1 MQKIYEEKNDCK
13 ECNDFDVSLTTLWSK
28 KKQDIKKSSQKT
40 KSKQQSVR
48 PSNLTQQPLESIHKN
63 VPELTTEGFETD
75 EPQKMISDSFNT
87 KNSSISMNDMRNYL
101 KKITNYLSKMTDYP
115 MKIINNGTLSIT
127 SFLCKMLSKKTTN
140 EDIELVKSRFK
151 ILLSIL
157 ISYYIIY
164 NWYFVMFFRNPE
176 TGIRI
181 PVMDLSMKTLMD
193 IKPLNYLFKY
203 ILCVISTVDWLLITK
218 YPTIMKGNTP
228 QLNMILLLL
237 IIIYVVSTMGEGIIG
252 DFSKYLNMGKTGYT
266 GTFIMFSVFYGIY
279 SFIQELA
286 NKAVGDPSILSL
298 ISSYYLITH
307 YRNFGILHVIS
318 YILRIIWSTMIH
330 YLWGLLVVVYVLIM
344 SFFAIFIYSEHSL
357 FDTIKQINKFI
368 NENIIIIDE
377 DKSMINSASKLV
389 SSGIDNLKNLS
400 ELDPSGKIGKIGKII
415 SIGSSIKSLFDLFI
429 KMIYNYLFELIIII
443 SLFYTMIIYG
453 TNINDVELKSGLI
466 SLNFA
471 FILLVAGYIYHKY
484 TLLNKMMKVSPT
496 PDG

>member
-13 ECNDFDVSLTTLWSK
+13 ECKDIDSSSTTLWNK
-28 KKQDIKKSSQKT
+28 KKQELKKSQRT
-40 KSKQQSVR
+40 KQQSVR
-48 PSNLTQQPLESIHKN
+48 PSNLTQLPLESIHKN
-63 VPELTTEGFETD
+63 VPIEGFEMG
-75 EPQKMISDSFNT
+75 EQQKMISDSFNT
-87 KNSSISMNDMRNYL
+87 SNSSISMNDMSNYL
-101 KKITNYLSKMTDYP
+101 KKITSYLSKMTDYP
-115 MKIINNGTLSIT
+115 MKIINNGTLSIS
-127 SFLCKMLSKKTTN
+127 SFLCKILSKKTTN
-140 EDIELVKSRFK
+140 KDIELVKSRFK

-176 TGIRI
+176 SGIRI
-181 PVMDLSMKTLMD
+181 PVMDLSMKTLME
-193 IKPLNYLFKY
+193 IKPLNYIFKY
-203 ILCVISTVDWLLITK
+203 ILCVISTVDWVLITK

-228 QLNMILLLL
+228 QLNMVLLLL
-237 IIIYVVSTMGEGIIG
+237 IIIYVVSTMGEDIIG

-266 GTFIMFSVFYGIY
+266 GTFIAFSVFYGIY

-286 NKAVGDPSILSL
+286 NEVVGEPSILSL
-298 ISSYYLITH
+298 ISTYFLITH

-368 NENIIIIDE
+368 NENIIIEEEKPI
-377 DKSMINSASKLV
+377 INSASKLA
-389 SSGIDNLKNLS
+389 SSGIDNLKNLSEFVPS

-415 SIGSSIKSLFDLFI
+415 SIGSNIKSLFDLFI
-429 KMIYNYLFELIIII
+429 QMIYNYLFELIIII
-443 SLFYTMIIYG
+443 SLFYTMITYG

-484 TLLNKMMKVSPT
+484 TLLNKMMKVSST